1 MKFFVKP
8 YTGFSI
14 LKIYLCKLVYKYNL
28 FVHYN
33 NTLVFCKYTF
43 GKLPYDN
50 RKELSMLGDRIKH
63 LRTARNMSQV
73 ELAAALNVSKQSVSN
88 WENDNILPS
97 VEIIKQLANYFSCSS
112 DYLLELSD
120 STNAYIDVSDLPQ
133 HQVAH
138 LQALARDL
146 RDLNIKKG
154 M

>member
-1 MKFFVKP
+1 
-8 YTGFSI
+8 
-14 LKIYLCKLVYKYNL
+14 
-28 FVHYN
+28 
-33 NTLVFCKYTF
+33 
-43 GKLPYDN
+43 
-50 RKELSMLGDRIKH
+50 MLGDRIKH

-120 STNAYIDVSDLPQ
+120 STNTYIDVSDLPQ

-146 RDLNIKKG
+146 RDLNVKKG